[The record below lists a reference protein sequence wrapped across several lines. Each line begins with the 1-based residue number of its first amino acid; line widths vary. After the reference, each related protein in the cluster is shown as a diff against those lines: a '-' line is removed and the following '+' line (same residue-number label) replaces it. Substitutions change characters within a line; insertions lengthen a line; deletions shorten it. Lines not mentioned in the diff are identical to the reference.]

1 LKNKTEILWFSVF
14 SLLWLLLYIYAGYI
28 LRGQEDNGLYIN
40 LYFMAHIPFLAAIL
54 FFRKHSTDF
63 SKLIIV
69 TGLLFR
75 AVLLFTEP
83 VTSDDHY
90 RYLWEGK
97 MILAGENP
105 YQIPPNDPRL
115 LHLQESTLP
124 KLVAFP
130 SYTTI
135 YPPLAQ
141 LVFAGGYAVSGD
153 STLGIKLMLLI
164 VEFGSLFLLLSLLRH
179 YKLSPNYILLYAWLP
194 LIPFEFFVNTHID
207 GFAVFFLLLFLLM
220 LAKEKSAL
228 LTGLAAGAACALKP
242 YAVFALPLILRKRG
256 FKQTLIIGTA
266 ALAFALI
273 VYIPFLNA
281 EKSVF
286 DSFSK
291 YMGKWHF
298 NASAYF
304 IFKEWLG
311 ASLARTVV
319 LLSLAASLLI
329 IAFRY
334 TNFNRAL
341 VFCFILA
348 IVFGPTNYPWYM
360 IWLAAV
366 SVLYP
371 LGAVYWLF
379 YAVNFTNFTPLG
391 KVWIEYNWAMF
402 AEYSVFYALLFYGF
416 VVKRD
421 ITLKFKEKDAAG

>member
-1 LKNKTEILWFSVF
+1 M
-14 SLLWLLLYIYAGYI
+14 
-28 LRGQEDNGLYIN
+28 LRGQEENGLYIN

-54 FFRKHSTDF
+54 FFRKHSADF
-63 SKLIIV
+63 SKLIII

-75 AVLLFTEP
+75 AALLLTEP

-115 LHLQESTLP
+115 QHLEESTLP

-141 LVFAGGYAVSGD
+141 LVFAGGYAISGD
-153 STLGIKLMLLI
+153 STFGIKLMLLL
-164 VEFGSLFLLLSLLRH
+164 VEFGSLLLLLALLSH

-207 GFAVFFLLLFLLM
+207 AFAVFFLLLFLM
-220 LAKEKSAL
+220 LLVKEKHAV

-242 YAVFALPLILRKRG
+242 YAVFAFPLILRKRG
-256 FKQTLIIGTA
+256 IKQTVIIGLTA
-266 ALAFALI
+266 AAVALV

-281 EKSVF
+281 ERSVF

-291 YMGKWHF
+291 YMGKWQF

-304 IFKEWLG
+304 IFKEWFG
-311 ASLARTVV
+311 ASLARSFV
-319 LLSLAASLLI
+319 LISLAVSLIL

-334 TNFNRAL
+334 TNFKRAL
-341 VFCFILA
+341 VFSFILA
-348 IVFGPTNYPWYM
+348 IAFGPTNYPWYM

-371 LGAVYWLF
+371 LGGVYWLL

-391 KVWIEYNWAMF
+391 KVWIEYNWAIF

-421 ITLKFKEKDAAG
+421 IILKFNEKDAAG